1 MVIEQLERLG
11 IRARNKMG
19 EQRVICPQ
27 CSPTRR
33 KKRDRCLGVNI
44 DGNSG
49 KYNCWHCGWHGAV
62 FADQSGSGRV
72 GAKGPR
78 HQPRDYGTAERR
90 IRYGILS

>member
-19 EQRVICPQ
+19 EQRVMCPQ

-44 DGNSG
+44 DGHSG
-49 KYNCWHCGWHGAV
+49 KYHCWHCGWQGAV
-62 FADQSGSGRV
+62 FADQRGG
-72 GAKGPR
+72 GKLGTNAR
-78 HQPRDYGTAERR
+78 HQPGDHGTAARR
-90 IRYGILS
+90 LRYGVLS